1 MTGHND
7 VLENQDL
14 TRHDWSFEVHYD
26 VDDDVVTED
35 RVKEA
40 MDITEVL
47 TIGERERAL
56 VVSPAANPSGTNSDI
71 SIQCVVIALRD
82 LIRT

>member
-7 VLENQDL
+7 VPDNRDL
-14 TRHDWSFEVHYD
+14 SRKDRSFEVHYD
-26 VDDDVVTED
+26 VDEDVETGD

-40 MDITEVL
+40 MDIREVL

-71 SIQCVVIALRD
+71 SIQCVVIAPRD